1 MPLDALSPCRSSSE
15 AGGDALPRAVVA
27 RGRVV
32 AADGLARTLG
42 VGPGMGQSSAWGLAP
57 RLAVQE
63 RDGAEEARALDA
75 LACWAGRFTPQVS
88 LDGPAGLVLEIGGCL
103 RLFGG
108 LDALLAR
115 ACGGV
120 LAQGYALCA
129 ACAPTPLVAR
139 WLANGAPW
147 LEPEDWPGRW
157 DAGAGTGAAGQPGA
171 APSFSPELR
180 ARKLALAGPTPTPT
194 ASPSPSQAQPQPQPQ
209 GGAMTASGASTLP
222 WLPDEAPEALSA
234 DPDFLACLA
243 RAVPRCDGGAALAA
257 LLAPLSLEC
266 LDLEAGVCRRLANFG
281 MTTLG
286 GLLGLP
292 RAGLSRRFGPSLAG
306 DLARALGE
314 VPDPRARFPFP
325 EHFRQFLELP
335 ARVEQAGA
343 LLFAAR
349 RLLESLQGWL
359 AVRGAGVSR
368 CTLTLEHEYRAPTDL
383 VLGFAGLTRDG
394 ARLTRVLG
402 ERLGQLTLA
411 APVRALVLQADE
423 VGELAGEEGVLPGQS
438 GPGEGD
444 PARVAVVLERLR
456 ARLGE
461 DKVYGLTTVADYRP
475 ERASRKCPPD
485 GLLATR
491 PGEEGPGRSSAAPP
505 PPGPRPLWLLEPP
518 RPLDERQ
525 GRPWHAGPLSLLA
538 GPERIESGWWDEGEA
553 GPEAPGEAPA
563 LTGDLCRDYFVAANP
578 RGEWLW
584 IFRDARGWFLHGSFL

>member
-1 MPLDALSPCRSSSE
+1 MGTRRPGPWWPGGGWWRWTVWPGPWGWGRAWANPRPGAWRPGWRYRS
-15 AGGDALPRAVVA
+15 GIG
-27 RGRVV
+27 
-32 AADGLARTLG
+32 
-42 VGPGMGQSSAWGLAP
+42 
-57 RLAVQE
+57 
-63 RDGAEEARALDA
+63 GAEARSLDA

-108 LDALLAR
+108 LAPLLAR

-120 LAQGYALCA
+120 LAQGYALSA
-129 ACAPTPLVAR
+129 ACAPTPLAAR

-147 LEPEDWPGRW
+147 LEPEAWPGCRA
-157 DAGAGTGAAGQPGA
+157 AGAGPGAAGQPDP
-171 APSFSPELR
+171 APPFSPAPR
-180 ARKLALAGPTPTPT
+180 AGKLFSAGATHAP
-194 ASPSPSQAQPQPQPQ
+194 SPSPSQAQAQAQT
-209 GGAMTASGASTLP
+209 AVITASGAPSLP

-234 DPDFLACLA
+234 DPDFQACLA
-243 RAVPRCDGGAALAA
+243 RAVPCWGGGGDLPAALA
-257 LLAPLSLEC
+257 PLPLDC
-266 LDLEAGVCRRLANFG
+266 LDLEAGACRRLVNFG
-281 MTTLG
+281 ISTLG

-292 RAGLSRRFGPSLAG
+292 RAGLSRRFGPALAG
-306 DLARALGE
+306 ELARALGE

-325 EHFRQFLELP
+325 ESFRQSLELP

-368 CTLTLEHEYRAPTDL
+368 CTLILEHEYRAPTPL
-383 VLGFAGLTRDG
+383 VLGFAGHTRDG

-411 APVRALVLQADE
+411 APVQALVLQADE
-423 VGELAGEEGVLPGQS
+423 VGELAGEEGTLPGQS

-485 GLLATR
+485 GLLSSR
-491 PGEEGPGRSSAAPP
+491 PGEGGEARPSAAPP

-553 GPEAPGEAPA
+553 PPAAPGAAPA